1 MDPTTLATQER
12 DEFADLLAGLTD
24 RQWNASSLCGGWRIR
39 DVAAHVIAYL
49 DRSRAEFTATLAKHR
64 FDLDRLNAADVHR
77 FSPCSPEHIVGFMR
91 DHATPR
97 GVGSGFGGRVA
108 LVECMI
114 HQQDIRRPLNLPR
127 AIPAE
132 RLHAALKFATMAPLI
147 RGGWYTRGVRLI
159 ATDLEWAT
167 GRGPEVRGPAETI
180 LMAMARRPSAFAD
193 LTGPGVM
200 ILGHRGR
207 SNRDR

>member
-24 RQWNASSLCGGWRIR
+24 RQWNASSLCEGWRVR
-39 DVAAHVIAYL
+39 DVAAHVITYL
-49 DRSRAEFTATLAKHR
+49 DRDRVEFTATLAKHR
-64 FDLDRLNAADVHR
+64 FNLDRLNTDDVQSYAR
-77 FSPCSPEHIVGFMR
+77 CPPERIVDIMR

-97 GVGSGFGGRVA
+97 GVGSGFGSRVA

-132 RLHAALKFATMAPLI
+132 RLHAALEFTKMAPLV
-147 RGGWYTRGVRLI
+147 RGGWYSRGVRLI
-159 ATDLEWAT
+159 AADLDWST
-167 GRGPEVRGPAETI
+167 GRGPEVRGPGEAL
-180 LMAMARRPSAFAD
+180 LMVMARRRSAFAD
-193 LTGPGVM
+193 LTGQGVVT
-200 ILGHRGR
+200 LSQRFPSAR
-207 SNRDR
+207 WL

>member
-49 DRSRAEFTATLAKHR
+49 DR
-64 FDLDRLNAADVHR
+64 LNAADVHR
-77 FSPCSPEHIVGFMR
+77 FSPCSPERIVDIMR

-97 GVGSGFGGRVA
+97 GVGSGFGGRIA

-114 HQQDIRRPLNLPR
+114 HQQDIRHPLNLPR
-127 AIPAE
+127 AIPAL
-132 RLHAALKFATMAPLI
+132 RLHVALEFATMAPLI

-159 ATDLEWAT
+159 ATDLDWST
-167 GRGPEVRGPAETI
+167 GRGPEVRGPGEAL

-200 ILGHRGR
+200 ILSHRGR
-207 SNRDR
+207 SDRNG